1 MVGNCSSK
9 RYARS
14 PQHVEVHLKVI
25 EAQVEAAAEIEFE
38 LDAAVS
44 ESKAVIEENDSQ
56 VNAEKSH
63 KFLDELRKTFVRSGS
78 RNLEANERVIELEAV
93 ENRFEP
99 VKLTKSEQYA
109 TDLQFGPIK
118 PLTRAYQSEGE
129 EDENGGNADGF
140 EDNVHLISGVELA
153 KRLYSLK
160 RSTSGETD
168 KLDSVK
174 SLTHGGEA
182 KVWLLRR
189 KKNKELVVCKAIPHG
204 LNSISPPTEVRILQ
218 GLLPRHDRIIRLR
231 DWFSGSLSTQL
242 YFDYFSGGDLEQLS
256 YQYYRHSARFPE
268 SFLWHIYLQL
278 CEAVAFIH
286 HGYDH
291 RRQGKQPEKWQKII
305 HRDIKPA
312 NIFLRLPLN
321 YPGKGL
327 YPSIV
332 LGDFGMASL
341 HDTSDR
347 IIGTPEFQPPEIPM
361 ASRKAD
367 VWAIGAIMHVLIHDG
382 QAPIA
387 PKPEFYAGSKIDWFC
402 EPIAREPNLID
413 DKYSRGLTFCVFGA
427 LRDDPDY
434 RWGVVDLLNT
444 ILHSQ
449 QRKRCTKEEWE
460 PLADWAFSE
469 DSRMKAK

>member
-1 MVGNCSSK
+1 MVGNCPSK
-9 RYARS
+9 RLA
-14 PQHVEVHLKVI
+14 VEVDLKEIQTQI
-25 EAQVEAAAEIEFE
+25 EEIESE
-38 LDAAVS
+38 LDAAVP
-44 ESKAVIEENDSQ
+44 ESKVGVEESDSQ
-56 VNAEKSH
+56 VNAETSH
-63 KFLDELRKTFVRSGS
+63 KFLNESLKTFGGAGS
-78 RNLEANERVIELEAV
+78 RNLEANERVFGLEAV
-93 ENRFEP
+93 ENGSEP
-99 VKLTKSEQYA
+99 LKLTKSEQYA
-109 TDLQFGPIK
+109 IDLQFGPIK
-118 PLTRAYQSEGE
+118 PLTREYQPEGE
-129 EDENGGNADGF
+129 EDKNGGNADGF
-140 EDNVHLISGVELA
+140 EDNVRLISGGELA
-153 KRLYSLK
+153 KRLDSLK

-174 SLTHGGEA
+174 SLAHGGEA

-189 KKNKELVVCKAIPHG
+189 KQNKELVVCKAIPHG
-204 LNSISPPTEVRILQ
+204 VHSISPPTEVRILQ

-231 DWFSGSLSTQL
+231 DWISGSLSTQL

-291 RRQGKQPEKWQKII
+291 RRQGKQPERWRKII

-341 HDTSDR
+341 HETSDQ
-347 IIGTPEFQPPEIPM
+347 IVGTPEFQPPEIPM

-382 QAPIA
+382 QPPIS
-387 PKPEFYAGSKIDWFC
+387 PKPKSYAGSKIDWYC
-402 EPIAREPNLID
+402 EPTAREPIFID
-413 DKYSRGLTFCVFGA
+413 DKYSRGLAFCVCGA
-427 LRDDPDY
+427 LRHNPNL
-434 RWGVVDLLNT
+434 RWGVVDLVNT
-444 ILHSQ
+444 ILNSQ
-449 QRKRCTKEEWE
+449 QRQKCMKEEWE
-460 PLADWAFSE
+460 QLADWAFSE
-469 DSRMKAK
+469 DPRMIAK